1 VAAAKKKKRKRVRPG
16 RPKKIVGHKVS
27 REEVARQLI
36 EGLIVLDEQGH
47 EMRYVPSQR
56 ALGSR
61 LGVAHSVITKISISH
76 DCARRH
82 ADYRREHPEPFVAYE
97 KYLARQKELESE
109 EPSDPDA
116 LPPPKKRKPGRPSRI
131 DSPNIPWN
139 EVDRA
144 LVMGEMVQLPDG
156 TQSTQYPALRE
167 LARRYGV
174 SHSAIV
180 KYWQDHHCERRRE
193 TARQRL
199 LDRTEEKLTE
209 LRATAI
215 AVSKDD
221 ALRIIDKY
229 LVKFE
234 EALDQ
239 DRVRY
244 DVPADFNTMLR
255 LKEFLTGAPDSR
267 TESTTSFT
275 LEMLQER
282 HARML
287 KETRQLSSA
296 EMGIVDTS
304 GHEVT
309 DGVDTSSSQRD
320 EQAIETSEQLD
331 EVNTSDEFDADP
343 SIGADAARH
352 PPARPVGNTAGQ
364 QTDGMEDAEDSEDSP

>member
-1 VAAAKKKKRKRVRPG
+1 VATKKKRKRKGPG

-27 REEVARQLI
+27 RDEVARQLI
-36 EGLIVLDEQGH
+36 EGDIILDEQGR
-47 EMRYVPSQR
+47 EMRHVPSQR
-56 ALGSR
+56 SLANR
-61 LGVAHSVITKISISH
+61 LGVAHSVISKIAISH
-76 DCARRH
+76 DTARRH
-82 ADYRREHPEPFVAYE
+82 ADYRRSHPEPFVAYE
-97 KYLARQKELESE
+97 KYAARKKEQEGE

-167 LARRYGV
+167 LGRRYGV
-174 SHSAIV
+174 SHSAMV

-199 LDRTEEKLTE
+199 LDRTEEKITE

-215 AVSKDD
+215 AISKDD

-309 DGVDTSSSQRD
+309 DGVDTSSSRND
-320 EQAIETSEQLD
+320 EQLVESAAQIED
-331 EVNTSDEFDADP
+331 ENTSDEFDSNE
-343 SIGADAARH
+343 SIGADTAVH
-352 PPARPVGNTAGQ
+352 PPTRPFGNVAGQ
-364 QTDGMEDAEDSEDSP
+364 QTENMEAGADVEDSR